1 MINMEVLRLVR
12 AQGTFGRGERFVN
25 MLLQLTRELGLGRV
39 RLVAVK
45 PDHTSE
51 PPGGRVGFR
60 HMILGGHKHLAHT
73 ELTSRW
79 FSFHLSD
86 LLDVKTPDV
95 GVFESVVFQPFSLT
109 CVLSIGAGFTQP
121 KHRRT
126 PGPGLG
132 PRPPLGAPEVYVQ
145 RGISVRMPG
154 RYLEV
159 NLTRTKFTVFTGNW
173 KTPTVIKI

>member
-1 MINMEVLRLVR
+1 MSWAWE
-12 AQGTFGRGERFVN
+12 G
-25 MLLQLTRELGLGRV
+25 V

-121 KHRRT
+121 KHRRP
-126 PGPGLG
+126 PGPGLE
-132 PRPPLGAPEVYVQ
+132 PCPPLGAPEVYVQ

-159 NLTRTKFTVFTGNW
+159 NLTRTKFPVFTGNW
-173 KTPTVIKI
+173 QTPTVIKI